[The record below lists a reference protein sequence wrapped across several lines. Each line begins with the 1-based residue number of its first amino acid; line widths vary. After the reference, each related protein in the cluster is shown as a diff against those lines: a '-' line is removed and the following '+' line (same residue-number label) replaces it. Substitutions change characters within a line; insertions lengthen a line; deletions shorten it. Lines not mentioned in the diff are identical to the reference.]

1 MKNSLE
7 NKSDDLLKNQYKE
20 CLGYIDSLNKTLEFL
35 PSQSV
40 LGRLSI
46 NMTIKRQQ
54 IRLDG
59 LKREILKR
67 GIKI

>member
-1 MKNSLE
+1 MKFSLE
-7 NKSDDLLKNQYKE
+7 SKSDDYIKNQYKE
-20 CLGYIDSLNKTLEFL
+20 CLSYIDSLNKTLEFL
-35 PSQSV
+35 PVQSV

-54 IRLDG
+54 VKLDS

-67 GIKI
+67 GLNI

>member
-1 MKNSLE
+1 MKNSLD
-7 NKSDDLLKNQYKE
+7 NKSNDYIKNQYKE
-20 CLGYIDSLNKTLEFL
+20 CLSYIDSLNKTLEFL
-35 PSQSV
+35 PIQSV

-54 IRLDG
+54 IKLDS